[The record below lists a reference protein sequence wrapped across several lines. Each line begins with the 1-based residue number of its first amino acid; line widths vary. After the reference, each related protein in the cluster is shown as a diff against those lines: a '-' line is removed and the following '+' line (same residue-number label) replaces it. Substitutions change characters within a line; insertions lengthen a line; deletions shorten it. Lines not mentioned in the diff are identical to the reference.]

1 MTAFTKVNSFIEAVY
16 EKKHNVASDTFKV
29 MLSNVAPVV
38 TNSVK
43 ANLTEIA
50 AGNGYVAGG
59 VALTIA
65 TSSETGGVYT
75 AVVSG
80 DIVFTATGGSI
91 ASFRYVPIYND
102 TALNDELVGWYD
114 YGSTITPADG
124 ETFTVATDG
133 LVLITAS

>member
-59 VALTIA
+59 SALTIA